1 MNRCHPLLHYLILVF
16 HYVSNT
22 QIAVTWKNPCVILGD
37 FSMLQYIY
45 FNCANFILKQSY
57 FYFWFN
63 FSSNSFNQLEVEA
76 RHWADFILNYEKQT
90 RNANGPAH
98 FWHPYSNFP
107 WHKLSTILFST
118 NKMVLVG
125 LIIFL
130 VVAAFMGI
138 IFLIWFWKRQQAGLP
153 IFDVTDSVSPGI
165 YESFINDVTQILN
178 FSDPSPL
185 SCFLCTWVTKS

>member
-1 MNRCHPLLHYLILVF
+1 
-16 HYVSNT
+16 
-22 QIAVTWKNPCVILGD
+22 
-37 FSMLQYIY
+37 
-45 FNCANFILKQSY
+45 
-57 FYFWFN
+57 
-63 FSSNSFNQLEVEA
+63 
-76 RHWADFILNYEKQT
+76 
-90 RNANGPAH
+90 
-98 FWHPYSNFP
+98 
-107 WHKLSTILFST
+107 
-118 NKMVLVG
+118 MVLVG

-185 SCFLCTWVTKS
+185 SCFLCTLVTKS